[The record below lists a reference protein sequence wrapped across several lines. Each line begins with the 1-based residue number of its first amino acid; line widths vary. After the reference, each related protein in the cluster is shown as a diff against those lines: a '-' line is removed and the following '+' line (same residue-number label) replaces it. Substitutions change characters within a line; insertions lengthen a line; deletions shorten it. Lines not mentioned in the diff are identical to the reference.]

1 MPLTFRPG
9 TVEDSFTCYQVF
21 RTSIIDFGVR
31 TGVMAVT
38 GGDDPAVLEK
48 LWERRRG
55 LFEHLARTAE
65 HYWLAENDG
74 QVLGYARSINR
85 GGVRELTEFFVLPGQ
100 QSAGVGRELL
110 ARAFPREG
118 AQHRLIVATTDV
130 RAQARYLKTG
140 VSPYF
145 PLYNFSRAPQAQP
158 LETDLQFTPLTA
170 ESLPTLNQID
180 EKLFGHT
187 REVDHVWL
195 MSDRAGYLYTRAG
208 QAVGYGYAGDM
219 CGPFAV
225 LHAADFPAVLAHAEN
240 DAAAHAWPFSVEVP
254 MVNRTAVDYLLS
266 RGCQIDSFI
275 ALVMAE
281 ASPTWARFENYIFTS
296 PPFFL

>member
-1 MPLTFRPG
+1 MLTFRPG
-9 TVEDSFTCYQVF
+9 AVEDSLACYQVF
-21 RTSIIDFGVR
+21 RASIIDFGER
-31 TGVMAVT
+31 TGVMAIT
-38 GGDDPAVLEK
+38 GGDDPTVLEK
-48 LWERRRG
+48 LWNRRRG

-65 HYWLAENDG
+65 HFWLAEDAG
-74 QVLGYARSINR
+74 QILGYARSIKR

-110 ARAFPREG
+110 ARAFPSEG

-145 PLYNFSRAPQAQP
+145 PLYNFSREPQAVP

-170 ESLPTLNQID
+170 EALPALNQID
-180 EKLFGHT
+180 EALFGHA
-187 REVDHVWL
+187 RDVDHHFL
-195 MSDRAGYLYTRAG
+195 MKDRQGYLYTRAG
-208 QAVGYGYAGDM
+208 QPVGYGYVGDM

-225 LHAADFPAVLAHAEN
+225 LRADDLPAALAHAEN
-240 DAAAHAWPFSVEVP
+240 EAAAHAWPFSVEAP

-266 RGCQIDSFI
+266 RGCQMDSFI

-281 ASPTWARFENYIFTS
+281 APPTWARFENYIFTS
-296 PPFFL
+296 PPFFM